1 MPEASL
7 ISVFL
12 VGLLGGTHCV
22 GMCGGIVG
30 ALSLQMPANVPQWR
44 FHLAY
49 NLGRLASY
57 AFAGVLVGA
66 AGASSLM
73 LSGMLP
79 IKQVLYLVRSEE
91 RRVGKE
97 CRSRW

>member
-1 MPEASL
+1 MPEVSL
-7 ISVFL
+7 ISALL

-49 NLGRLASY
+49 NLGRIVSY
-57 AFAGVLVGA
+57 GAAGVLVGA
-66 AGASSLM
+66 AGRAA
-73 LSGMLP
+73 
-79 IKQVLYLVRSEE
+79 
-91 RRVGKE
+91 
-97 CRSRW
+97 